1 IRAGEAPPDA
11 LAHACGSM
19 TRVILATAATVAI
32 ANIAQLTARLAFL
45 AAAGPAVSM
54 GVIVAFFVV
63 TTMLPATLS
72 LAAKRGLGLPG
83 SDRVDVYWHRM
94 G

>member
-1 IRAGEAPPDA
+1 
-11 LAHACGSM
+11 M

-72 LAAKRGLGLPG
+72 LAAKRDWDCPDPIG
-83 SDRVDVYWHRM
+83 STCIGTAWV
-94 G
+94 